1 MSESRFSTD
10 NVKFPPAKPA
20 HLDFADV
27 NYNGDWMK
35 SLDKIGFCCV
45 VVQMARN
52 NQVLQE
58 AKFCDALDES
68 LKDAA
73 IGHYDSSQYQPKI
86 RHFFYVNT
94 DRLAQALDLVTRYL
108 FHVALLEHSVIAHF
122 DAADK
127 KWRLHDHGITF
138 P

>member
-1 MSESRFSTD
+1 MSEFRFSTD

-45 VVQMARN
+45 VVQWRATI
-52 NQVLQE
+52 
-58 AKFCDALDES
+58 KF
-68 LKDAA
+68 
-73 IGHYDSSQYQPKI
+73 YRRQN
-86 RHFFYVNT
+86 FVM
-94 DRLAQALDLVTRYL
+94 RLM
-108 FHVALLEHSVIAHF
+108 S
-122 DAADK
+122 
-127 KWRLHDHGITF
+127 